1 MAIIT
6 FWSNGKEQLGKTLS
20 AVAIAT
26 NIAIEHNKKSLIIS
40 TSYKDRTLLNC
51 YHDEETDKVKRGILQ
66 NSRKMV
72 ELGVGIQGLF
82 TLLKSGK
89 ITPDI
94 ITDYT
99 KIIFKDRLEIL
110 VNVETQNQIE
120 QESDIINNYFE
131 IIQMANRYYDYVF
144 VDLDNSIGEQQI
156 SQILDKS
163 DIIVEV
169 FSQRRTKIKEFVET
183 REKMPILKDKKT
195 ILLISRYNKDSKYKA
210 KNLKRYLNEKN
221 EINVIPY
228 DTLFFEAAEEGTIP
242 DLFLK
247 LRKMIDKT
255 DEHAIFIDEVK
266 KASQTILDRIE
277 ELKFRM

>member
-1 MAIIT
+1 
-6 FWSNGKEQLGKTLS
+6 
-20 AVAIAT
+20 
-26 NIAIEHNKKSLIIS
+26 
-40 TSYKDRTLLNC
+40 
-51 YHDEETDKVKRGILQ
+51 
-66 NSRKMV
+66 MV

-99 KIIFKDRLEIL
+99 KIIFKNRLEIL
-110 VNVETQNQIE
+110 VNIETQNQIE

-131 IIQMANRYYDYVF
+131 IIQIANQYYDYVF

-156 SQILDKS
+156 NEILDKS

-169 FSQRRTKIKEFVET
+169 FSQRRTKIKEFVEV
-183 REKMPILKDKKT
+183 RERRPILKDQKSM
-195 ILLISRYNKDSKYKA
+195 LLIARYNKDSKYKA
-210 KNLKRYLNEKN
+210 KNLKRYLNEKR

-228 DTLFFEAAEEGTIP
+228 DTLFFEAAEEGAIP

-266 KASQTILDRIE
+266 KASQTILYRIE

>member
-20 AVAIAT
+20 TVAIAT

-40 TSYKDRTLLNC
+40 TSYKDKTLLNC
-51 YHDEETDKVKRGILQ
+51 YHDEETDKVKKGILQ
-66 NSRKMV
+66 SSRKMV

-99 KIIFKDRLEIL
+99 KIIFKNRLEIL
-110 VNVETQNQIE
+110 VNIETQNQIE

-131 IIQMANRYYDYVF
+131 IIQIANQYYDYVF

-156 SQILDKS
+156 NEILDKS

-169 FSQRRTKIKEFVET
+169 FSQRRTKIKEFVEV
-183 REKMPILKDKKT
+183 RERRPILKDQKSM
-195 ILLISRYNKDSKYKA
+195 LLIARYNKDSKYKA
-210 KNLKRYLNEKN
+210 KNLKRYLNEKR

-228 DTLFFEAAEEGTIP
+228 DTLFFEAAEELSLIH
-242 DLFLK
+242 
-247 LRKMIDKT
+247 I
-255 DEHAIFIDEVK
+255 
-266 KASQTILDRIE
+266 
-277 ELKFRM
+277 